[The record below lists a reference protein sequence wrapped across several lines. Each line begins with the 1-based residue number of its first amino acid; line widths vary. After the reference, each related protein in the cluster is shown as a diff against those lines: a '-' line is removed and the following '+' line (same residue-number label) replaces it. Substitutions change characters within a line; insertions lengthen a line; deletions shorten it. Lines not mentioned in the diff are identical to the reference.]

1 MNRSHQKKSII
12 LSSLSSNLKIYFH
25 LVPFS
30 FFPIF
35 TIEELP
41 PHLSKAKLPYGF
53 WNFCLSK
60 AFIPSLSSFY
70 IFWNIPFRFPISST
84 LPHILQILIFSW
96 LHISFQLL
104 TQLSM
109 LLNRGTFWKQLIIY
123 SSILFSLT
131 FQVFIYYFCHPAKFH
146 YVLHSYSSDQ

>member
-1 MNRSHQKKSII
+1 MLDISPHPNIRSVTEDSFSEFINWYIPLFPVFNLVNGIYIIKIIKYMNRSHQKKSII

-41 PHLSKAKLPYGF
+41 PLLSKAKLPYGF
-53 WNFCLSK
+53 WNFCLSQ

-70 IFWNIPFRFPISST
+70 IFWNIPFRFPIFYFTPYST
-84 LPHILQILIFSW
+84 NINIFLAS
-96 LHISFQLL
+96 
-104 TQLSM
+104 
-109 LLNRGTFWKQLIIY
+109 
-123 SSILFSLT
+123 
-131 FQVFIYYFCHPAKFH
+131 YFFPVTDLAL
-146 YVLHSYSSDQ
+146 YAS

>member
-1 MNRSHQKKSII
+1 MLDISPHPNIRYVTEENFSEFINWYIPLFPVFNLVNGIYIIKIIKYMNRSHQKKSII
-12 LSSLSSNLKIYFH
+12 LSSLFSNLKIYFH

-30 FFPIF
+30 SFPIF

-41 PHLSKAKLPYGF
+41 PLLSKAKLPYGL

-104 TQLSM
+104 
-109 LLNRGTFWKQLIIY
+109 
-123 SSILFSLT
+123 
-131 FQVFIYYFCHPAKFH
+131 P
-146 YVLHSYSSDQ
+146 